1 MEPADDQAREIA
13 ELRDRLS
20 RLSQASLRI
29 NESLDFDTVLQGVL
43 DSACSLTGARYGVI
57 TLLDESGQI
66 EDFVT
71 SGLTPEEHRRLTELP
86 EGMMFFEY
94 LSRITEP
101 LRLSDF
107 HSYTRALGLPEFRP
121 PMAVSPVLTFLA
133 APIRHLGECV
143 GAFYV
148 GEKDVEFTPEDE
160 ETLVMFASQA
170 ALVIAN
176 ARRHRD
182 EQRARA
188 DLETLIDTSP
198 VGVLVFDAKTGGL
211 TSVNREARRIVS
223 GLHMP
228 DGSAE
233 ELLDMLTFRRAD
245 GREISLEEF
254 PLAQALSTGESV
266 RAEEIVI
273 EVPDG
278 GSVTT
283 LVNATPIRSQ
293 EGEVVS
299 VVVTV
304 QDMTPLEEMERLR
317 AEFLGM
323 VSHELRTPLTSIKGS
338 AATLTEA
345 ASDLDPAEMLQFFRI
360 IGEQAD
366 YMRDL
371 IGDLLDVARIETGE
385 LSVAPAPAEVATL
398 VDEAR
403 SRFQSGGGRNNLHID
418 LSPELPLVMADGR
431 RIIQVLNNLLTNAA
445 RTSHEASAI
454 RVSAVREGYHVAVS
468 VTDEGRG
475 IAAERLPHL
484 FRKFSRIDGEDRRRD
499 IAGSGLGLAIC
510 KGIVETHGGR
520 IWAESDGPGRGAR
533 FTFTIPVAGD
543 AAAGV
548 RSLSARR
555 ERAERERTRILAVDD
570 DPQTLRHVRAALT
583 KAGYTPVVTGDP
595 EEVSRLMAEEEPRLV
610 LLDLMLP
617 GSDGM
622 ELMKEIREVSDVP
635 VIFLSVNGQEDII
648 ARAFEKGA
656 DDYVVK
662 PFSPTELVARIKA
675 ALRKREAPEWA
686 EPSEPYVFGELTIDY
701 AERRVTLAGRP
712 VQLTAIEYGLLF
724 ELSANAGRVM
734 TYDRLLQRVWG
745 LRGSGDSRRVRTAAK
760 QLRRKL
766 GDDANN
772 PTYIL
777 NEPRVGYRMPKGS
790 RELEALVNIWGER
803 FAEVDLFIGYC
814 RELNVDTDKDELE
827 HYEKIRAMLPVARV
841 VYPDE
846 YVIQRDQS
854 QWNGVT
860 DWDGADQWPA
870 LGRLVERGW
879 SFPSDC
885 EGLADEDLVHCFD
898 REMKT
903 GANPYL
909 IRPELAEF
917 RPWSEYRVAVPD
929 GDGNE
934 IKRPTAEHY
943 YSYWQVHQL
952 STIQQYPDLYKNA
965 WLVERIPQDDSVRQ
979 ILPRAPK
986 KELLVEF
993 DGKRRSFDALS
1004 FWITVYGRERN
1015 RTFASVAPMDGVRRL
1030 DDVQANSYRKRL
1042 TDCAGMVNKRF
1053 NMTPKDLY
1061 SFLRKLITLMED
1073 YEGKERYKLAEALKS
1088 DIFAWEDLLMLTTG
1102 DTRNDVAEELGKT
1115 NTYDKRTF
1123 LHLDLATKERYYALD
1138 LLNSVSKDC
1147 GRALRQLGDPLWSFA
1162 EADANDLLDYC
1173 EQEGLGLL
1181 VTALSGMVAIGDE
1194 EYRRNFRRVQ
1204 KYTNLKNVLTCYE
1217 YLLKSVSHG
1226 PGLAKGD
1233 ETLTRLVRNVM
1244 GQEKW
1249 HSLFHMREQQRLHMG
1264 TSTQQFLTNL
1274 STLMGDSQLKG
1285 SVEGYWA
1292 QQFLIT
1298 CLARN
1303 MTVHSYPSEDRY
1315 YGNLFR
1321 PMLNA
1326 VVSATFYT
1334 WQLTKAHGWI

>member
-1 MEPADDQAREIA
+1 MEQADDQAREIA

-43 DSACSLTGARYGVI
+43 DSACSLTGARYAVI
-57 TLLDESGQI
+57 TLLGESGQVQ
-66 EDFVT
+66 DFVT
-71 SGLTPEEHRRLTELP
+71 SGLTAEEHRRFTDLP
-86 EGMMFFEY
+86 EGMMFFQY
-94 LSRITEP
+94 LSNIQEP
-101 LRLSDF
+101 LRLRDF
-107 HSYTRALGLPEFRP
+107 HSHISSLGLPEFQP
-121 PMAVSPVLTFLA
+121 PMAVSTPLPFLA
-133 APIRHLGECV
+133 APIRHLGESV

-160 ETLVMFASQA
+160 EILVMFASQA

-188 DLETLIDTSP
+188 DMETLVNTTP
-198 VGVLVFDAKTGGL
+198 VGVLVFDAKTGGV

-233 ELLDMLTFRRAD
+233 QLLDMLTFRRAD
-245 GREISLEEF
+245 GREISLEKF
-254 PLAQALSTGESV
+254 PLAQALSTGETV

-273 EVPDG
+273 EVPGG

-283 LVNATPIRSQ
+283 LVNATPIRSE

-299 VVVTV
+299 VVVTL

-403 SRFQSGGGRNNLHID
+403 SRFQSGGGRSNLRID

-445 RTSHEASAI
+445 RHSHESSAI
-454 RVSAVREGYHVAVS
+454 GVAAVREGYHVAVS

-510 KGIVETHGGR
+510 KGIVEAHGGR
-520 IWAESDGPGRGAR
+520 IWAESDGPGLGAR

-548 RSLSARR
+548 PRLSDRR

-570 DPQTLRHVRAALT
+570 DPQALRHIRDALAR
-583 KAGYTPVVTGDP
+583 AGYEPIVTGDP
-595 EEVSRLMAEEEPRLV
+595 QEALSQVEANDPHLV

-617 GSDGM
+617 GTDGI
-622 ELMKEIREVSDVP
+622 ELMGNILDMADVP
-635 VIFLSVNGQEDII
+635 VIFLSAYGQEETI

-675 ALRKREAPEWA
+675 ALRKREAPERA
-686 EPSEPYVFGELTIDY
+686 EPSEPYVLGELAIDY

-734 TYDRLLQRVWG
+734 TYDRLLRRVWG

-777 NEPRVGYRMPKGS
+777 NEPRVGYRMPKGEMQE
-790 RELEALVNIWGER
+790 RE
-803 FAEVDLFIGYC
+803 
-814 RELNVDTDKDELE
+814 
-827 HYEKIRAMLPVARV
+827 
-841 VYPDE
+841 
-846 YVIQRDQS
+846 
-854 QWNGVT
+854 
-860 DWDGADQWPA
+860 
-870 LGRLVERGW
+870 
-879 SFPSDC
+879 
-885 EGLADEDLVHCFD
+885 
-898 REMKT
+898 
-903 GANPYL
+903 
-909 IRPELAEF
+909 
-917 RPWSEYRVAVPD
+917 
-929 GDGNE
+929 
-934 IKRPTAEHY
+934 
-943 YSYWQVHQL
+943 
-952 STIQQYPDLYKNA
+952 
-965 WLVERIPQDDSVRQ
+965 
-979 ILPRAPK
+979 
-986 KELLVEF
+986 
-993 DGKRRSFDALS
+993 
-1004 FWITVYGRERN
+1004 
-1015 RTFASVAPMDGVRRL
+1015 
-1030 DDVQANSYRKRL
+1030 
-1042 TDCAGMVNKRF
+1042 
-1053 NMTPKDLY
+1053 
-1061 SFLRKLITLMED
+1061 
-1073 YEGKERYKLAEALKS
+1073 
-1088 DIFAWEDLLMLTTG
+1088 
-1102 DTRNDVAEELGKT
+1102 
-1115 NTYDKRTF
+1115 
-1123 LHLDLATKERYYALD
+1123 
-1138 LLNSVSKDC
+1138 
-1147 GRALRQLGDPLWSFA
+1147 
-1162 EADANDLLDYC
+1162 
-1173 EQEGLGLL
+1173 
-1181 VTALSGMVAIGDE
+1181 
-1194 EYRRNFRRVQ
+1194 
-1204 KYTNLKNVLTCYE
+1204 
-1217 YLLKSVSHG
+1217 
-1226 PGLAKGD
+1226 
-1233 ETLTRLVRNVM
+1233 ET
-1244 GQEKW
+1244 
-1249 HSLFHMREQQRLHMG
+1249 
-1264 TSTQQFLTNL
+1264 
-1274 STLMGDSQLKG
+1274 
-1285 SVEGYWA
+1285 
-1292 QQFLIT
+1292 
-1298 CLARN
+1298 
-1303 MTVHSYPSEDRY
+1303 
-1315 YGNLFR
+1315 
-1321 PMLNA
+1321 
-1326 VVSATFYT
+1326 
-1334 WQLTKAHGWI
+1334 

>member
-1 MEPADDQAREIA
+1 MEQADGPQREIA

-57 TLLDESGQI
+57 TLLDESGQVQ
-66 EDFVT
+66 DFVT
-71 SGLTPEEHRRLTELP
+71 SGLTSEEHRRFTDLP
-86 EGMMFFEY
+86 EGMMFFQY
-94 LSRITEP
+94 LSNIQEP
-101 LRLSDF
+101 LRLRDF
-107 HSYTRALGLPEFRP
+107 HSHIRSLGLPEFQP
-121 PMAVSPVLTFLA
+121 PMTVSTQLPFLA
-133 APIRHLGECV
+133 APIRHLGESV

-198 VGVLVFDAKTGGL
+198 VGVLVFDAKTGVL

-245 GREISLEEF
+245 GREVSLEEF
-254 PLAQALSTGESV
+254 PLAQALSTGETV

-273 EVPDG
+273 EVPGG

-283 LVNATPIRSQ
+283 LVNATPIRSE

-299 VVVTV
+299 VVVTL

-385 LSVAPAPAEVATL
+385 LSVAPAPADVATL

-403 SRFQSGGGRNNLHID
+403 SRFQSGGGRNNLRID

-445 RTSHEASAI
+445 RYSHEASAI
-454 RVSAVREGYHVAVS
+454 GVSAVREGYHVAVS

-484 FRKFSRIDGEDRRRD
+484 FRKFSRMDGEDRRRD

-510 KGIVETHGGR
+510 KGIVEAHGGR
-520 IWAESDGPGRGAR
+520 IWAESDGPGLGAR

-543 AAAGV
+543 AGIGAANLTV
-548 RSLSARR
+548 RSRR
-555 ERAERERTRILAVDD
+555 SERERERILVVDD
-570 DPQTLRHVRAALT
+570 DPQTLRHVRDALT
-583 KAGYTPVVTGDP
+583 KAGYAPVVTGDP
-595 EEVSRLMAEEEPRLV
+595 EAALRLVEANDPHLV

-617 GSDGM
+617 GTDGV
-622 ELMKEIREVSDVP
+622 ELMRGILDMADVP
-635 VIFLSVNGQEDII
+635 VIFLSAYGQEETI
-648 ARAFEKGA
+648 ARAFENGA

-662 PFSPTELVARIKA
+662 PFSPMELVARIKA

-686 EPSEPYVFGELTIDY
+686 EPSEPFVLGELAIDY
-701 AERRVTLAGRP
+701 SERRVTLAGRP

-745 LRGSGDSRRVRTAAK
+745 LRRSGDSRRVRTAAK

-777 NEPRVGYRMPKGS
+777 NEARVGYLMAKG
-790 RELEALVNIWGER
+790 EDIITPHEGTPY
-803 FAEVDLFIGYC
+803 VDG
-814 RELNVDTDKDELE
+814 
-827 HYEKIRAMLPVARV
+827 
-841 VYPDE
+841 
-846 YVIQRDQS
+846 
-854 QWNGVT
+854 
-860 DWDGADQWPA
+860 
-870 LGRLVERGW
+870 
-879 SFPSDC
+879 
-885 EGLADEDLVHCFD
+885 
-898 REMKT
+898 
-903 GANPYL
+903 
-909 IRPELAEF
+909 
-917 RPWSEYRVAVPD
+917 
-929 GDGNE
+929 
-934 IKRPTAEHY
+934 
-943 YSYWQVHQL
+943 
-952 STIQQYPDLYKNA
+952 
-965 WLVERIPQDDSVRQ
+965 
-979 ILPRAPK
+979 
-986 KELLVEF
+986 
-993 DGKRRSFDALS
+993 
-1004 FWITVYGRERN
+1004 
-1015 RTFASVAPMDGVRRL
+1015 
-1030 DDVQANSYRKRL
+1030 
-1042 TDCAGMVNKRF
+1042 
-1053 NMTPKDLY
+1053 
-1061 SFLRKLITLMED
+1061 
-1073 YEGKERYKLAEALKS
+1073 
-1088 DIFAWEDLLMLTTG
+1088 
-1102 DTRNDVAEELGKT
+1102 
-1115 NTYDKRTF
+1115 
-1123 LHLDLATKERYYALD
+1123 
-1138 LLNSVSKDC
+1138 
-1147 GRALRQLGDPLWSFA
+1147 
-1162 EADANDLLDYC
+1162 ANDL
-1173 EQEGLGLL
+1173 
-1181 VTALSGMVAIGDE
+1181 
-1194 EYRRNFRRVQ
+1194 
-1204 KYTNLKNVLTCYE
+1204 
-1217 YLLKSVSHG
+1217 
-1226 PGLAKGD
+1226 P
-1233 ETLTRLVRNVM
+1233 
-1244 GQEKW
+1244 
-1249 HSLFHMREQQRLHMG
+1249 
-1264 TSTQQFLTNL
+1264 
-1274 STLMGDSQLKG
+1274 
-1285 SVEGYWA
+1285 
-1292 QQFLIT
+1292 
-1298 CLARN
+1298 
-1303 MTVHSYPSEDRY
+1303 
-1315 YGNLFR
+1315 
-1321 PMLNA
+1321 
-1326 VVSATFYT
+1326 
-1334 WQLTKAHGWI
+1334 